1 MENYLF
7 QFQQWRLIPYLAAA
21 YALHHFSRSF
31 FANFMELQI
40 GMMMKDTS
48 QRQVRSNFCV
58 FNNAVSIIVCLIYF
72 QQEII
77 AVG

>member
-1 MENYLF
+1 MRMSRSVIIFCILMENYLF

-31 FANFMELQI
+31 FANFMELQM

-48 QRQVRSNFCV
+48 QRQVRSNFC
-58 FNNAVSIIVCLIYF
+58 FLTM
-72 QQEII
+72 E
-77 AVG
+77 